1 MPNNNPNS
9 SEMTIRQAL
18 NSAIEHHQA
27 GRLTEAKTIY
37 RRVLARQPYHDG
49 VLHLLGMIAYQEG
62 QLQQAMELINH
73 AITINPREATYQNNF
88 GNVLKDLGRLDEA
101 IKVYRVAVDLEP
113 NSPDTY
119 NKLGIT
125 LKSRGD
131 IKAAIEAYHN
141 ALRLRPDFAEVHNNL
156 GNALKAQGDMM
167 AAIEA
172 YQHALKLQP
181 DFVEVYINLG
191 AAMSEQGLYDAAMA
205 AYQEAL
211 RLKPGYAEAHNYL
224 GQVFMEQ
231 GKFEQSLVS
240 FHAALKH
247 NPRLAEACNN
257 LGMALMKLG
266 QSEEAIEAFH
276 NALEINPNYPQTYN
290 NLGTAQLALGQ
301 KDAALASFHMAI
313 QLRPDLAEPRNNL
326 AKVLRDQGKID
337 EAIAAYGQ
345 ALQLKSDLPEVYN
358 NLGNALKDQGQ
369 LDQAIAAYR
378 TALRLKPDY
387 LCAYSNIL
395 YGLHFHP
402 GYDAR
407 AIGEEHQRWNRQIAA
422 PLKEFIKPHTP
433 PDSHRDDPERRLKVG
448 YVSPD
453 FYSHAESH
461 FVTPLLEAHDH
472 RQFEIHCYAS
482 VMRPDHITE
491 RLRRGVDVWHNVLGK
506 SDADLAQQIREDQ
519 IDILVDLTMHM
530 ANNRLLVF
538 AQKPAPVQVTWLAYP
553 GSTGLDTIDYRL
565 TDAFMDPPGVATP
578 YFTEEAVRLPDC
590 WCCYDPLSDA
600 APKPPRQDGPICFGS
615 LNNPCKLNDQVLN
628 LWGKVLEATPDSRL
642 LILTFSVE
650 HQKHMRQLYER
661 MGIESQRLIFVKRC
675 PREQYLRLY
684 DRIDIGLDPLPY
696 NGITTTL
703 DALWMGVPVISL
715 AGSTAAGR
723 AGLGILS
730 TLGLPELVV
739 QTPEQ
744 YVEIAVKLAGDLP
757 GLKELRSTL
766 RQRMQ
771 ASPLMDA
778 KRFARN
784 VESAYHTMWRKWCSG
799 CAEKVES

>member
-1 MPNNNPNS
+1 
-9 SEMTIRQAL
+9 MTIQQAL
-18 NSAIEHHQA
+18 DMARQHHQA
-27 GRLTEAKTIY
+27 GRLTEAEVIY
-37 RRVLARQPYHDG
+37 RQILDREPNHDD
-49 VLHLLGMIAYQEG
+49 VLHLLGVIAHQVG
-62 QLQQAMELINH
+62 NNQL
-73 AITINPREATYQNNF
+73 
-88 GNVLKDLGRLDEA
+88 
-101 IKVYRVAVDLEP
+101 AVDLINRAIAL
-113 NSPDTY
+113 NST
-119 NKLGIT
+119 
-125 LKSRGD
+125 
-131 IKAAIEAYHN
+131 AAIY
-141 ALRLRPDFAEVHNNL
+141 HNNL
-156 GNALKAQGDMM
+156 GLALMGQNQTTAAIAAYQAALQLKPDYAYAHNNLGFALEADGQVDAAIAACQQALRIKPDYPDAFNNLGNTFKAQGR
-167 AAIEA
+167 
-172 YQHALKLQP
+172 
-181 DFVEVYINLG
+181 G
-191 AAMSEQGLYDAAMA
+191 AAAAN

-211 RLKPGYAEAHNYL
+211 RLNPGYADAW
-224 GQVFMEQ
+224 
-231 GKFEQSLVS
+231 S
-240 FHAALKH
+240 
-247 NPRLAEACNN
+247 N
-257 LGMALMKLG
+257 LG
-266 QSEEAIEAFH
+266 
-276 NALEINPNYPQTYN
+276 
-290 NLGTAQLALGQ
+290 NLL
-301 KDAALASFHMAI
+301 H
-313 QLRPDLAEPRNNL
+313 
-326 AKVLRDQGKID
+326 DQGQFD
-337 EAIAAYGQ
+337 QAVAACRQAIRLKPTFAQ
-345 ALQLKSDLPEVYN
+345 AWN

-369 LDQAIAAYR
+369 IDAAMAAYQTALKFKPNQAEVYNNLGVALNENQTPDAAIAACQQ
-378 TALRLKPDY
+378 ALRIKPDY
-387 LCAYSNIL
+387 LEAYNNLGVIYKDIGRLDAALEAFGTALQFKPDYLGAHSNL
-395 YGLHFHP
+395 VYTLHYHP
-402 GYDAR
+402 D
-407 AIGEEHQRWNRQIAA
+407 IDDKTIHQEHLRWNARHAM
-422 PLKEFIKPHTP
+422 PLRKSIQPHTP